1 MSNFHETFWITDQN
15 IHLFDFSIYGTEEF
29 DVLSEVKRRNKN
41 KYFKDVDF
49 NKNNVDISHLIYE
62 KKDKVLLR
70 ECQNIDKIIFPDRLY
85 KLEIIDSEIKSLINT
100 KYIDF
105 LHFENYTLFQLEQ
118 ILNNLQNIEI
128 NILKF
133 SKCHLPNFNIFKKLK
148 IKKILLDR
156 DSDIVSIDGIE
167 ELEIDF
173 YFDIYL
179 YQYDW
184 KLPVKPNFYFGS
196 YIYNKEEE
204 KYVFNFNNIRNEYDE
219 DEENNKKCKN
229 YKAINELVIIEHDL
243 TNLNKLN
250 KFVVDIN
257 NHKGNINFQN
267 IDFQKY
273 PLDFQ
278 NIRSVEF
285 KNCINLQFIRNFKK
299 LKGICFKGMCKGK
312 LSHKIKI
319 NGVKLKNMSA
329 DEVESIVP
337 FLEKMELKSF
347 NLCGCRVRDLKLISN
362 IDTQYAE
369 LCLLNKVDSYK
380 NLNTIKYRINFE
392 DLLSFKYRLEMNDK
406 QFKKLPKN
414 VSFIYTYCY

>member
-1 MSNFHETFWITDQN
+1 MSNFHDTFWITDEN
-15 IHLFDFSIYGTEEF
+15 IDLFDFSKYGTKEF
-29 DVLSEVKRRNKN
+29 DILSEEARRNKN

-49 NKNNVDISHLIYE
+49 SKHYVDLSHLIYE
-62 KKDKVLLR
+62 NKDRIFIR
-70 ECQNIDKIIFPDRLY
+70 ECQNIDKIIFPERLY
-85 KLEIIDSEIKSLINT
+85 KLEIFESAITNPINA
-100 KYIDF
+100 KYIDY
-105 LHFENYTLFQLEQ
+105 LYFEDYTLFQLEQ

-133 SKCHLPNFNIFKKLK
+133 SKCQMPNFNVFKKLK

-156 DSDIVSIDGIE
+156 DSDIISIDGIE

-184 KLPVKPNFYFGS
+184 KLPVKPNYYFGS
-196 YIYNKEEE
+196 YYYNKYEE
-204 KYVFNFNNIRNEYDE
+204 KYVFDNNNIRNEYDE
-219 DEENNKKCKN
+219 DVENNKKCKN
-229 YKAINELVIIEHDL
+229 YKAINEDVIIEHDL

-250 KFVVDIN
+250 LFVKNIEDYR
-257 NHKGNINFQN
+257 GLINFQN

-278 NIRSVEF
+278 NIKIVEF
-285 KNCINLQFIRNFKK
+285 KNCINMQFIKNFKK
-299 LKGICFKGMCKGK
+299 LKGICFKGMCKGQ

-329 DEVESIVP
+329 DELESIVP

-347 NLCGCRVRDLKLISN
+347 KLCGCRVRDLKLLSKIN
-362 IDTQYAE
+362 TKHAE

-414 VSFIYTYCY
+414 VSFYYTYCS